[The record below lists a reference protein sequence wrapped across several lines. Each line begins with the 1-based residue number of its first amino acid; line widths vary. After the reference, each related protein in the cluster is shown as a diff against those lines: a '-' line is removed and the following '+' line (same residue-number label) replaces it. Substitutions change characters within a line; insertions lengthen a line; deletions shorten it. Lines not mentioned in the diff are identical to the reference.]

1 MRHVRRPRPVR
12 PTDRTVVVQ
21 SARQG
26 SGVLLTDRLVL
37 TCAHVL
43 GGEASASV
51 AHPDLPVPVT
61 CRVLWVD
68 AEQDAALLLA
78 DGPLPPVPP
87 VRLGVLASA
96 QALPGCEITGFPEIQ
111 RYGSGR
117 HLEADQYTAT
127 VVPLAGLLRNLLACD
142 LDSPP
147 PVADEDGETLLSGL
161 SGGPVFAGAV
171 LLGLARRIPPRR
183 DGRRVECVSL
193 RPVLESAGFRQAYEQ
208 TTASEPRTEQVHG
221 TYPADIRY
229 EEEYAD
235 ALGAAYRRTR
245 IFGLDELGRRDS
257 EWDLDTA
264 YLSLEA
270 ETGGRWTGREAGRV
284 RVPRGRGTDPTPR
297 RIDDLL
303 TDRPRVLLRGDAG
316 AGKTTLLWW
325 LAAHS
330 VAGTLPPRLAA
341 LNRLIPFVVPLRT
354 LRAREERLPAP
365 AGLPEAARLAVD
377 TAPDG
382 WAGRVLESGRG
393 LLLVDGLDEVPPGE
407 REEAYTWLTRL
418 LARYPQT
425 RCVATVRPLAVEP
438 DWLAAEGFEELR
450 LLPLRDEDI
459 QAFVA
464 AWHKA
469 ARLDDDDHGR
479 LHELERDLAR
489 QFRGNRTLSDLARTP
504 LLCAVICALHR
515 RQEGFLPNTRWKL
528 YRSALGMLLGNRDQ
542 RRGIT
547 DPEGIT
553 MEVEEQM
560 LLLQRIAIWLVR
572 EGQTE
577 FSRDQALRQLDRALA
592 GMERV
597 RKQGTTDAILT
608 HLLNRSGLLQERAD
622 DSYQFAH
629 RTFQD
634 YLAAAEF
641 VESDQINELL
651 RVAHDESWADVIALA
666 SGHCGRS
673 QLSALVNGLL
683 DQAQSYDEDAL
694 GAYGV
699 AAVRVLAALCAQQA
713 TWLDDGTRERIR
725 AALTELFPPS
735 SLEMADLL
743 GSLGAD
749 ALAHLPDPSAL
760 PADPGDGRFTV
771 WLLGAVGG
779 REALAYARA
788 WVAASP
794 ASAAELSTEW
804 PNFPTEEFARDVL
817 AGGNLDGA
825 HLSIGSRAELLALPH
840 LGPAGRALVL
850 TLDGPFEEGDLRHG
864 LRHIRPESLTHL
876 RNPLLTDLSV
886 LHDSEHLRRLAVDG
900 CPGVTDLAPL
910 KDWPALRRLILR
922 DDHVPMDRLTVLREV
937 PWLHHL
943 QLKLA
948 SAIGHLSELPP
959 LPGLRELALDAS
971 GAVELDNLGEWT
983 SLQLLRLRKVSSPAS
998 LMTALRAAPRVTAVS
1013 LTHALDGPWPRH
1025 EEPLP
1030 QLSALSLMVGPGSGA
1045 DLRPLRD
1052 LFPDLRRLTLRGR
1065 AGTTIDV
1072 SPLRGWPTL
1081 HIEVLLNGGSLV
1093 GAEGL
1098 EDARLT
1104 VTAR

>member
-1 MRHVRRPRPVR
+1 MRHVRRPRPAR

-51 AHPDLPVPVT
+51 AHPDLPEPVT

-68 AEQDAALLLA
+68 AKQDAALLLA

-111 RYGSGR
+111 RYGSER

-147 PVADEDGETLLSGL
+147 PVADEDGEALLSGL

-171 LLGLARRIPPRR
+171 LLGLARQIPPRR

-208 TTASEPRTEQVHG
+208 TTGSQPRTEQVHG

-245 IFGLDELGRRDS
+245 IFGLDELGRREDN
-257 EWDLDTA
+257 WDLDTA

-270 ETGGRWTGREAGRV
+270 ETGGRWISRDV
-284 RVPRGRGTDPTPR
+284 RLPVARATPQ

-303 TDRPRVLLRGDAG
+303 THRPRVLLRGDAG

-325 LAAHS
+325 LAAHAA
-330 VAGTLPPRLAA
+330 AGTLPPRLAA
-341 LNRLIPFVVPLRT
+341 LNGLVPFMVPLRT
-354 LRAREERLPAP
+354 LRARSEELPAP
-365 AGLPEAARLAVD
+365 SGLPGAARLAVD
-377 TAPDG
+377 AAPDG

-393 LLLVDGLDEVPPGE
+393 LLLVDGLDEVPSGE
-407 REEAYTWLTRL
+407 REEAYTWLARL
-418 LARYPQT
+418 LTRYPET

-450 LLPLRDEDI
+450 LLHLRDEDI
-459 QAFVA
+459 QTFVA
-464 AWHKA
+464 AWHEA
-469 ARLDDDDHGR
+469 ARLDDDDHHR
-479 LHELERDLAR
+479 LRELEQDLAR
-489 QFRGNRTLSDLARTP
+489 QFRTNRTLSDLARTP

-515 RQEGFLPNTRWKL
+515 RQEGFLPTTRWKL

-542 RRGIT
+542 RRGIGG
-547 DPEGIT
+547 PEGIT
-553 MEVEEQM
+553 MEVEDQM

-577 FSRDQALRQLDRALA
+577 FSRGQALHQLDRALA

-597 RKQGTTDAILT
+597 RRQGTTDAVLT

-651 RVAHDESWADVIALA
+651 RAAHNESWADVIALA

-683 DQAQSYDEDAL
+683 DQAESYDEDTL

-699 AAVRVLAALCAQQA
+699 AAVRVLAALSAQQA
-713 TWLDDGTRERIR
+713 TWLDDGTRKRVR
-725 AALTELFPPS
+725 AALTELFPPT

-749 ALAHLPDPSAL
+749 ALAHLPDPSSL
-760 PADPGDGRFTV
+760 PTDPGDRRFTV

-788 WVAASP
+788 WVAVSP
-794 ASAAELSTEW
+794 ESALELSSEW

-817 AGGNLDGA
+817 GKGHLDGA
-825 HLSIGSRAELLALPH
+825 HLSVGNRAELLALPY
-840 LGPAGRALVL
+840 LGSAGLALDL
-850 TLDGPFEEGDLRHG
+850 TLDGPFGEADLREG
-864 LRHIRPESLTHL
+864 LRYIRPESLTHW

-886 LHDSEHLRRLAVDG
+886 LRDSGQIRRLTLDG
-900 CPGVTDLAPL
+900 CTGVGDLSPL
-910 KDWPALRRLILR
+910 KEWTALRRLNLRIDHLPPERLRVLR
-922 DDHVPMDRLTVLREV
+922 DAPWLQHLEVNMLSATDRL
-937 PWLHHL
+937 
-943 QLKLA
+943 
-948 SAIGHLSELPP
+948 SEIPP
-959 LPGLRELALDAS
+959 LPNLRELALRAS

-983 SLQLLRLRKVSSPAS
+983 SLQSLRLRKVSSPGS
-998 LMTALRAAPRVTAVS
+998 LVTALRAAPRITAVT
-1013 LTHALDGPWPRH
+1013 LTHALGSPWPRD
-1025 EEPLP
+1025 EEPLS
-1030 QLSALSLMVGPGSGA
+1030 QLSALSLVADQGPA
-1045 DLRPLRD
+1045 AELRPLRD
-1052 LFPDLRRLTLRGR
+1052 LFPGLRRLTLHGR
-1065 AGTTIDV
+1065 SGTTIDLR
-1072 SPLRGWPTL
+1072 PLREWPAL
-1081 HIEVLLNGGSLV
+1081 HIEVLLGGGGALV
-1093 GAEGL
+1093 GAEHL
-1098 EDARLT
+1098 EGTRLT
-1104 VTAR
+1104 VTRP